1 MTRRATALLLVL
13 TAPALASLSLA
24 GCSASGTASDLED
37 VRWKMTSLAI
47 DGETAEALPDADV
60 TAAFD
65 GGTVSGS
72 GGCNSYSAAYVT
84 EGSAIE
90 IGPAAAT
97 LMACPEPVMGQE
109 QAFFAALDAAAE
121 YRVTETELVLLDGG
135 DGEVLSFEAAEPVA
149 LEGTT
154 WVATG
159 ITNGR
164 EAVVSV
170 VQGSE
175 VTALFD
181 GVGEVSGS
189 AGCNSYG
196 GSFEAEDDSISIGPL
211 AATEMYCEEPEG
223 VMEQEQAFLA
233 AMQNVAVYE
242 LAEDQLTLRDADGA
256 AQVTFVAE

>member
-1 MTRRATALLLVL
+1 MIQTRSARGDTAARALPPAILCVLLVVGS
-13 TAPALASLSLA
+13 LALA
-24 GCSASGTASDLED
+24 GCTSSGTASDLED
-37 VRWKMTSLAI
+37 VRWKMIAMAI
-47 DGETAEALPDADV
+47 DGETADALPDVDV

-65 GGTVSGS
+65 GGAVSGS

-109 QAFFAALDAAAE
+109 QAFFAALDAAVE
-121 YRVTETELVLLDGG
+121 YSVTESELVLLDEGG
-135 DGEVLSFEAAEPVA
+135 GEVLRFEATEPIS

-154 WVATG
+154 WIATG
-159 ITNGR
+159 INNGR

-175 VTALFD
+175 VSAVFDETA
-181 GVGEVSGS
+181 EVSGS

-196 GSFEAEDDSISIGPL
+196 GSFEADGDSISIGPL
-211 AATEMYCEEPEG
+211 AATEVFCEQPEG

-233 AMQNVAVYE
+233 AMQNATVYE
-242 LAEDQLTLRDADGA
+242 LTEDQLTLRDS
-256 AQVTFVAE
+256 E

>member
-1 MTRRATALLLVL
+1 MTRRAVVLLLAAV
-13 TAPALASLSLA
+13 ALALIA
-24 GCSASGTASDLED
+24 CSDGGTASDLED
-37 VRWKMTSLAI
+37 VRWKMTSYATG
-47 DGETAEALPDADV
+47 GEMADVLPDADV

-97 LMACPEPVMGQE
+97 LMACPQPVMEQE
-109 QAFFAALDAAAE
+109 QAFFAALSAVGE
-121 YRVTETELVLLDGG
+121 YRVTGTELTLLDEHG
-135 DGEVLSFEAAEPVA
+135 GEVLRFEATEPLA

-154 WVATG
+154 WIATG
-159 ITNGR
+159 VNNGR

-175 VTALFD
+175 VTALF
-181 GVGEVSGS
+181 GGAGEVSGS
-189 AGCNSYG
+189 AGCNSYS
-196 GSFEAEDDSISIGPL
+196 GSFEVDGDSISIGPL
-211 AATEMYCEEPEG
+211 AATEMFCEEPEG

-233 AMQNVAVYE
+233 AMQNATVYE
-242 LAEDQLTLRDADGA
+242 LAEDLLTLRGADGA